1 MTDKHFRILFGII
14 LVFSVI
20 TFTAKAEIMP
30 SDDEYYTTLH
40 NPMKMDCEYKD
51 FESFQSESVSISQT
65 TDNTF
70 LGASVVSFER
80 GTQQVSKTFIIRP
93 GQFAE
98 CIYPSGNRIRV
109 KVGIDRARGYGY
121 CGGDPEE
128 FMSVWVN
135 ERKIAS
141 RVWFTGHCRGESSEP
156 YISFRISVNDTM
168 SIEKCHLTKKL
179 DSKEEP
185 ASSSSN
191 QIQTEELSV
200 CVDYPEISNFP
211 RDYVEYP
218 LTQEAKTPKIGEI
231 VLVRG
236 SDAVCQAA
244 LDDQEKYFSDFGSF
258 PDTANRK
265 IVRLGWSQSEIELPG
280 DLKGS
285 SENIFDFNNDGKLDR
300 VFKKQFET
308 SYNDGTVLLVQPGS
322 SEDELI
328 VPDSPMAD
336 TSMLLPC
343 QINFVKHGIL
353 ECHPFSQKSD
363 DAGFTVKGK
372 TEKDSVRFRARYSTL
387 AVSNFQGVNYLGIRS
402 NSSDTENYVVILKPL
417 PNGGFQE
424 MCLLQKV
431 TENF

>member
-1 MTDKHFRILFGII
+1 MNNKHFRILCGIY
-14 LVFSVI
+14 LFFSSI
-20 TFTAKAEIMP
+20 TFTAEAEVMP
-30 SDDEYYTTLH
+30 SDDEYNNTPH
-40 NPMKMDCEYKD
+40 NPMKMECEYTD
-51 FESFQSESVSISQT
+51 YESFQNESVSISQT
-65 TDNTF
+65 TKNTF
-70 LGASVVSFER
+70 LCASVVSFER
-80 GTQQVSKTFIIRP
+80 GTKQVSKTFIIRP

-98 CIYPSGNRIRV
+98 CIYPSGNRVRV
-109 KVGIDRARGYGY
+109 KVGEDRASGYGY

-156 YISFRISVNDTM
+156 DIKFRISVNDTM
-168 SIEKCHLTKKL
+168 SIEKCHLAKKL
-179 DSKEEP
+179 DSKEEA

-191 QIQTEELSV
+191 QIQAEQLSV

-258 PDTANRK
+258 PDTANRR

-280 DLKGS
+280 DLEGS

-300 VFKKQFET
+300 VFKKQFEN
-308 SYNDGTVLLVQPGS
+308 SYNNGTVLLVQPGS
-322 SEDELI
+322 SEDELS
-328 VPDSPMAD
+328 VPDQPMGD
-336 TSMLLPC
+336 TSIMLPC
-343 QINFVKHGIL
+343 QMDSVKHDIL
-353 ECHPFSQKSD
+353 ECPPFSQKSD
-363 DAGFTVKGK
+363 DAGFAVKGK

-387 AVSNFQGVNYLGIRS
+387 AVSSFQGVNYLGVRS
-402 NSSDTENYVVILKPL
+402 NSNDTDNYVAILKPM